1 MRANLP
7 RECGRTRFKTI
18 RLHRISWRF
27 KSFHSHYFLTN
38 LLFFTT
44 NIPLGISLQV
54 VIAMSKTTNLADF
67 VELFEESSLEGDFE
81 GFTRTVTDDETCT
94 NAEYNI
100 NNQEVTHSVIET
112 EDATQMRIE
121 VDGKTISEDQ
131 QTPQEVIHTIAR
143 NTISST
149 EQ

>member
-1 MRANLP
+1 
-7 RECGRTRFKTI
+7 
-18 RLHRISWRF
+18 
-27 KSFHSHYFLTN
+27 
-38 LLFFTT
+38 
-44 NIPLGISLQV
+44 
-54 VIAMSKTTNLADF
+54 MSKTTNLADF
-67 VELFEESSLEGDFE
+67 VELFEESILEGDFE
-81 GFTRTVTDDETCT
+81 GFTRTVTDDETLT

-121 VDGKTISEDQ
+121 VDGETISEDQ